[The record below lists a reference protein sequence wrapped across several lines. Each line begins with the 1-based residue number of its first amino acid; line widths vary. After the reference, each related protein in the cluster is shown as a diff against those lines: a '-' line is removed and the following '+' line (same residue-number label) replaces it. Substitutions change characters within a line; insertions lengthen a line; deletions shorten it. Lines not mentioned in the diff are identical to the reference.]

1 MREAAATAGR
11 EGIDPTARIHPAA
24 IVEAGA
30 RIGAG
35 CSIGPCSVIGAEV
48 TLGEDVTVRP
58 HGLVTG
64 WTEVGA
70 GSTVFSFASVGEV
83 PQDLKYRGERTRLV
97 VGARCRI
104 REGATLNIGTE
115 GGGGLTRVGDDCL
128 IMAGAHVGHDVQ
140 LGNRVIMANYAAIAG
155 HAVLEDDVIVGG
167 LAGIHQFV
175 RIGRGAI
182 IGAGAMVAH
191 DVIPHALVIGP
202 RPVVEG
208 LNLVGL
214 KRRGV
219 AREDIAALRAAYEA
233 LARGEGALADRARRL
248 TETAANPLVRE
259 VAGFILADSDRRIL
273 PLE

>member
-1 MREAAATAGR
+1 MSTAMARPSGA
-11 EGIDPTARIHPAA
+11 IDPTARIHRTAV
-24 IVEAGA
+24 IEEGA

-35 CSIGPCSVIGAEV
+35 CTIGPFAVIGPEV
-48 TLGEDVTVRP
+48 TLGPGVTVRP
-58 HGLVTG
+58 HALLTG
-64 WTEVGA
+64 WTEIGE

-104 REGATLNIGTE
+104 REGATLNVGTE

-128 IMAGAHVGHDVQ
+128 IMAGAHVAHDVRIGDR
-140 LGNRVIMANYAAIAG
+140 LIMANYAAIAG
-155 HAVLEDDVIVGG
+155 HAELGDDVVVGG

-182 IGAGAMVAH
+182 VGAGAMVAH
-191 DVIPHALVIGP
+191 DVIPHALVMGP

-214 KRRGV
+214 KRRG
-219 AREDIAALRAAYEA
+219 ASREDIAALRAAYDG
-233 LARGEGALADRARRL
+233 LARGEGALADRARAL
-248 TETAANPLVRE
+248 AGAAGSPLVAE
-259 VAGFILADSDRRIL
+259 VAAFILADSSRRIL